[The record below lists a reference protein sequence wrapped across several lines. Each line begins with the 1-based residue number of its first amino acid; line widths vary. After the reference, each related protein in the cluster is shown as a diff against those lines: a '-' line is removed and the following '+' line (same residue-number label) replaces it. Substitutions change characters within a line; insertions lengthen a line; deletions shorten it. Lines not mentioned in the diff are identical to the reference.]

1 MKIIAENYLI
11 DDLPYRGLLGLK
23 LLKAQERFE
32 LERIRLLPSIP
43 PVDEIDLRHGYGFRQ
58 DLKSLCDFVR
68 RYLSAGCNR
77 FCLMQDLDAR
87 RTDPWLEEYKDST
100 SIAFN
105 EEFVYYYVDGSA
117 TDMELEESLR
127 FAWSSMLL
135 CMGRLPSTGRFKPWG
150 ELSGEWIQ
158 ACVANME
165 WLVRSVCDEELF
177 AVISVSG
184 KMKKG

>member
-1 MKIIAENYLI
+1 MKLIYTNYLF
-11 DDLPYRGLLGLK
+11 DDLPYRGRLGLE
-23 LLKAQERFE
+23 LLEIWNRLGLGGVRF
-32 LERIRLLPSIP
+32 LP
-43 PVDEIDLRHGYGFRQ
+43 PVPTMDEIDLRHGYGFRQ

-68 RYLSAGCNR
+68 RYLSAGCDR

-87 RTDPWLEEYKDST
+87 RTDSWLEKYKNSP

-105 EEFVYYYVDGSA
+105 EEFVYYYADGNA
-117 TDMELEESLR
+117 TDDELEETLR
-127 FAWSSMLL
+127 SAWSSMLL
-135 CMGRLPSTGRFKPWG
+135 CMGRLPSIGRFLPWS
-150 ELSGEWIQ
+150 ELSDEWIQ